1 MDLINSISENGILI
15 VIAGVFLY
23 TYITDRKTN
32 KERDLMFNA
41 SLKLLSEGNQNI
53 AKILDLLN
61 INSCNNDKLLREHDE
76 RSITMNERNI
86 KMNEI
91 LLNLVKLSENQE
103 RKKIRKEKRDE
114 EKKGE

>member
-1 MDLINSISENGILI
+1 MELIDAISESGVLI

-23 TYITDRKTN
+23 TYITDKKNN

-41 SLKLLSEGNQNI
+41 SLRLLSEGNQNI

-76 RSITMNERNI
+76 RAIQINERLIEI
-86 KMNEI
+86 KNC
-91 LLNLVKLSENQE
+91 VD
-103 RKKIRKEKRDE
+103 KKK
-114 EKKGE
+114 KKGE

>member
-1 MDLINSISENGILI
+1 MDLITTISENGILI

-91 LLNLVKLSENQE
+91 LLNLVKLSEKQE
-103 RKKIRKEKRDE
+103 RKEIRNIEKQKEGK
-114 EKKGE
+114 

>member
-32 KERDLMFNA
+32 KERDLMFNE

-61 INSCNNDKLLREHDE
+61 INACNNDKLLREHDE
-76 RSITMNERNI
+76 RSITMNERHI
-86 KMNEI
+86 QMNEI
-91 LLNLVKLSENQE
+91 LLNLVKLSEKQE
-103 RKKIRKEKRDE
+103 RKEIRKEKREE

>member
-1 MDLINSISENGILI
+1 MELIKAISENGILI

-23 TYITDRKTN
+23 TYITDRKAN

-76 RSITMNERNI
+76 RAIQINER
-86 KMNEI
+86 
-91 LLNLVKLSENQE
+91 LLELQTMQKE
-103 RKKIRKEKRDE
+103 KIRK
-114 EKKGE
+114 KKGE

>member
-1 MDLINSISENGILI
+1 MDLIKAISENGILI

-91 LLNLVKLSENQE
+91 LLNLVQLSEKQE
-103 RKKIRKEKRDE
+103 RKEIRKEKREE

>member
-1 MDLINSISENGILI
+1 MDLITAISENGILI

-32 KERDLMFNA
+32 KERDLMFNE

-61 INSCNNDKLLREHDE
+61 INACNNDKLLREHDA
-76 RSITMNERNI
+76 RSVIINERVLEI
-86 KMNEI
+86 KNAATALE
-91 LLNLVKLSENQE
+91 
-103 RKKIRKEKRDE
+103 KKTIRKEKRE
-114 EKKGE
+114 QEKKGE